1 VGERFHIAYE
11 APQGRR
17 VNAIGAYFSAGPA
30 AGRFAFEATATLPKR
45 RAKKARV
52 PLAEQ
57 AAAHGLRP
65 EQVGPLDSER
75 LVRFIWTIAGRPA
88 VHTSDWQRERPLVI
102 WLDNYSVHKSERV
115 RQEQA
120 AWAQAGITLCYLPSY
135 SPELSNIEPIWHAV
149 KHHQLR
155 RRSYPVL
162 GDLLT
167 AVEEALTQKAAAL
180 LAAPDQSDQL
190 LQRAA

>member
-1 VGERFHIAYE
+1 MGERLHIAYE

-45 RAKKARV
+45 RAKKPRV
-52 PLAEQ
+52 SPAEQ

-88 VHTSDWQRERPLVI
+88 VHASDWQRERPLVI
-102 WLDNYSVHKSERV
+102 WLDNYSVHKSDRVQAEIPALER
-115 RQEQA
+115 
-120 AWAQAGITLCYLPSY
+120 AGITLHYLPSY
-135 SPELSNIEPIWHAV
+135 SPELSRIEPIWQDV
-149 KHHQLR
+149 KHHEMTK
-155 RRSYPVL
+155 RSYDVL
-162 GDLLT
+162 GALFR
-167 AVEEALTQKAAAL
+167 AVDEALAHKTEALMAARAKTDHPLRAAA
-180 LAAPDQSDQL
+180 
-190 LQRAA
+190 